1 MLLTRNYPLK
11 CTYNISNFSYL
22 FNIGNIV
29 FQFVRIWVLLL
40 LLYLDLLMLLLKIIS
55 LIFIFIQHFVL
66 NNSLKLDS
74 NIEKYW
80 NSIGYLIIF
89 VSKVGTNEECN
100 YKCIFLFYLTCLCW
114 SETSVNNIFIGVVF
128 LNVCLPTVI
137 GNENNHRLCQLVD
150 IVKSTHSAREGQYT
164 QSNVSSFSSDQY
176 TINLQQPRGYDDPR
190 NQFYK

>member
-1 MLLTRNYPLK
+1 MA
-11 CTYNISNFSYL
+11 SS
-22 FNIGNIV
+22 

-176 TINLQQPRGYDDPR
+176 TINLQQSHGNDDPR